1 MRRPGSNRERCRL
14 GSRIAAPPI
23 TPSARPSSATRFKS
37 AAKHLRWSANSG
49 RPGTA
54 WPTEPTIAGFVFAR
68 SRPHRVSLTRS
79 LARLDDHCDDDVHLA
94 LVHLQIR
101 GQPRAV
107 KDLVGARRP
116 RPPPLP
122 ARRIVKM
129 LCGSII
135 GSGAAPAASALPT
148 AARTEAAMVERKNS
162 RSVIGRQERPSP
174 GPSSAATVAPRY
186 KSGVAPPPAVVASR
200 TIHENRLASRLAAP
214 LGFRLFL

>member
-54 WPTEPTIAGFVFAR
+54 WPTKPTIAGFVFAR
-68 SRPHRVSLTRS
+68 SRPHRLSLTRS

-116 RPPPLP
+116 RPPLP

-148 AARTEAAMVERKNS
+148 AARTYAAVMERKNS
-162 RSVIGRQERPSP
+162 RSVIGRQERHSP

-186 KSGVAPPPAVVASR
+186 KS
-200 TIHENRLASRLAAP
+200 
-214 LGFRLFL
+214 

>member
-116 RPPPLP
+116 RPPLP

-148 AARTEAAMVERKNS
+148 AARTYAAVMERKNS

>member
-68 SRPHRVSLTRS
+68 SRPHRLSLTRS

-116 RPPPLP
+116 RPPLP

-148 AARTEAAMVERKNS
+148 AARTYAAVMERKNS

-186 KSGVAPPPAVVASR
+186 KSGLAPPPAVVASR